1 MRAEHL
7 VPLWSQAVAVVKAME
22 TPSWGR
28 DLVFPS
34 LFHPSKPLSEN
45 TLNSALARLGYK
57 GSATAHGFRSLFSTC
72 ANEAGWNPD
81 VIERQLAHSERN
93 QVRAAYNRSTC
104 LLDRRRLMD
113 WWGDFLKVEEI
124 S

>member
-1 MRAEHL
+1 M
-7 VPLWSQAVAVVKAME
+7 
-22 TPSWGR
+22 
-28 DLVFPS
+28 
-34 LFHPSKPLSEN
+34 SEN
-45 TLNSALARLGYK
+45 SLNSALARLGYK
-57 GSATAHGFRSLFSTC
+57 GLATAHGFRSLFSTC

-81 VIERQLAHSERN
+81 VIERQLAHAERN